1 MSDGS
6 IVDILVVFSAIGPIA
21 GPESLQAITSLAVAF
36 LGLLFE
42 LHLTKTQCEACRDV
56 AAVQHLAGAVA
67 EIVRVGV
74 AGSRANLCAPV
85 EDVLHIDKYRQAAVE
100 EIATQTHIEE
110 ITCLA
115 LAHQAD
121 GR

>member
-1 MSDGS
+1 MVRLLAYTVS
-6 IVDILVVFSAIGPIA
+6 FPAIGPIA

-42 LHLTKTQCEACRDV
+42 LHLTETQREARRDITTV
-56 AAVQHLAGAVA
+56 EHLSSAVA

-74 AGSRANLCAPV
+74 ARTRTDAGAPV
-85 EDVLHIDKYRQAAVE
+85 EDVLNIDEHRQTTVE
-100 EIATQTHIEE
+100 EVAAETHVEE

-115 LAHQAD
+115 LTHQAD